1 MALTMMP
8 VNLFIFNFR
17 KDLLMKKRVK
27 YVIASLVFCVLLV
40 FCGKFFRYI
49 LVDDTS
55 SYTRI
60 TFHEM
65 YEQDNIDVLFAGSSP
80 CYRAFVPEILDDEL
94 GMNTYNAGTSAQN
107 LDGSYMVIREAAK
120 YNDIKHIYLDIYYNL
135 AFEIYK
141 DRTEMTQT
149 YIISDYLRPSLDKIG
164 YLLNASTKEYYFN
177 SFILARRNW
186 SKFFDAD
193 YIQNLLMKKQ
203 TDAYK
208 NYEYTYVTG
217 DTEWYAGKGYVA
229 NKERVENWN
238 YFSDNSGNNVDFNTD
253 SKDWLDSLSDIIA
266 FCDKKDISLT
276 LVSVPMS
283 NFLLADLENYDDYVN
298 LVKKSIAGTGVE
310 YYDFNLCKEE
320 YFPNISSLFKDK
332 DHLNNLGAEKFSRLL
347 ASFVKGQV
355 SESTLFYNSFNEKIQ
370 ILEPTVFGIS
380 YCDNKKENGEIQ
392 RDCKIVSTCNSSLEY
407 EIILIPDGRKEYKIQ
422 DFSDNRFFTVPPG
435 EHGICVISYRL
446 NSEPEQVETVEIS
459 Y

>member
-65 YEQDNIDVLFAGSSP
+65 YEQDNIDVLFVGSSH

-238 YFSDNSGNNVDFNTD
+238 YFSDNSGNNVDFNTV

-266 FCDKKDISLT
+266 FCDKKAYFLKP
-276 LVSVPMS
+276 VP
-283 NFLLADLENYDDYVN
+283 
-298 LVKKSIAGTGVE
+298 
-310 YYDFNLCKEE
+310 
-320 YFPNISSLFKDK
+320 
-332 DHLNNLGAEKFSRLL
+332 
-347 ASFVKGQV
+347 
-355 SESTLFYNSFNEKIQ
+355 
-370 ILEPTVFGIS
+370 
-380 YCDNKKENGEIQ
+380 
-392 RDCKIVSTCNSSLEY
+392 
-407 EIILIPDGRKEYKIQ
+407 
-422 DFSDNRFFTVPPG
+422 
-435 EHGICVISYRL
+435 
-446 NSEPEQVETVEIS
+446 
-459 Y
+459 